1 MQWLTP
7 PARRTVDPMAIKP
20 AKKVPAR
27 AKQQP
32 PVVAIVLD
40 TETTGLLKHPAAK
53 KELQPRIIEFGAVL
67 IDSRGRELD
76 SYDVLIFPDQEIDDE
91 ITSITGITNEQ
102 LNGAPRFPAVF
113 KKIKKMIEKATVMI
127 AHNLPFDKGMLLR
140 ELTLMNAEVTWPRY
154 ALCTVQENVH
164 VYGHRVKLKDLYKD
178 VIGKPLAQ
186 KHRALDDCR
195 ALAEIVTREKYLDS
209 FVAR

>member
-1 MQWLTP
+1 MKT
-7 PARRTVDPMAIKP
+7 P
-20 AKKVPAR
+20 AKK
-27 AKQQP
+27 KQVKKQP

-53 KELQPRIIEFGAVL
+53 AELQPRIIEFGAVL
-67 IDSRGRELD
+67 IDQRGKELD
-76 SYDVLIFPDQEIDDE
+76 SYDVLIFPDQAIDAE

-113 KKIKKMIEKATVMI
+113 KKIKQMLGKADVMI
-127 AHNLPFDKGMLLR
+127 AHNLPFDKGVLVR
-140 ELTLMNAEVTWPRY
+140 EIGLMKGSVVWPRHE
-154 ALCTVQENVH
+154 LCTVQENVH
-164 VYGHRVKLKDLYKD
+164 VYGHRVKLKDLYKN

-195 ALAEIVTREKYLDS
+195 ALAEIVIAENYLDS
-209 FVAR
+209 FAAR